1 MTARKTT
8 ARTLPLHLILL
19 AVGAVMVVPLV
30 YAVLSGFKSTDELSS
45 NPFGL
50 PESLADRQL
59 HRHPRLGGD
68 FWRLLGSSTLIAVG
82 TTVLVV
88 AASALAAF
96 SFARFA
102 FRGREALFTLFTMG
116 LMFPFAVAVL
126 PLFLLLRSLGLLDN
140 PLGVILPQAAFG
152 LPMTIIIL
160 RAFFRQIPGE
170 LEEAATLDGC
180 SPFGFF
186 WRVLLPMARPA
197 LGTVSVL
204 AVVTSWNNF
213 MLPLLVFTD
222 NTWWTLPDRRPAVP
236 GPVLR
241 GLRPCLRLPRAG
253 DGSRPRLLLGRR
265 ASARRRPHR
274 RRHQGLTARH
284 ERTALPT
291 HPHVRSRPMRTH
303 PSETRRRPRRALVA
317 AGLGAG
323 PPRPSGTP
331 AAHPRRP
338 RPAPRPLLRQRH
350 RQPRTRRRPVQE
362 PCSAASST
370 RSRPATA

>member
-1 MTARKTT
+1 M
-8 ARTLPLHLILL
+8 I
-19 AVGAVMVVPLV
+19 VPLV

-50 PESLADRQL
+50 PEHWLTSNYTDILG
-59 HRHPRLGGD
+59 GGD
-68 FWRLLGSSTLIAVG
+68 FWRLLGNSTLIAVG

-88 AASALAAF
+88 ALSALAAF

-126 PLFLLLRSLGLLDN
+126 PLFLLLRYLGLLDS

-160 RAFFRQIPGE
+160 RAFFREIPGE

-222 NTWWTLPDRRPAVP
+222 NTWWTLPIGVQQFQGQYSAEYARVFAYLVLAMVPALAFYSVAERQLV
-236 GPVLR
+236 G
-241 GLRPCLRLPRAG
+241 
-253 DGSRPRLLLGRR
+253 
-265 ASARRRPHR
+265 
-274 RRHQGLTARH
+274 GLTA
-284 ERTALPT
+284 
-291 HPHVRSRPMRTH
+291 
-303 PSETRRRPRRALVA
+303 
-317 AGLGAG
+317 GATKG
-323 PPRPSGTP
+323 
-331 AAHPRRP
+331 
-338 RPAPRPLLRQRH
+338 
-350 RQPRTRRRPVQE
+350 
-362 PCSAASST
+362 
-370 RSRPATA
+370 

>member
-1 MTARKTT
+1 MTRRTEGV
-8 ARTLPLHLILL
+8 RTLPLHVILVV
-19 AVGAVMVVPLV
+19 VGAVMIVPLV

-50 PESLADRQL
+50 PEHWLTSNYTDILG
-59 HRHPRLGGD
+59 GGD

-88 AASALAAF
+88 ALSALAAF

-126 PLFLLLRSLGLLDN
+126 PLFLLLRYLGLLDN

-160 RAFFRQIPGE
+160 RAFFREIPGE

-180 SPFGFF
+180 SSFGFF

-222 NTWWTLPDRRPAVP
+222 NTWWTLPIGVQQFQGQYSAEYARVFAYLVLAMVPALAFYSVAERQLV
-236 GPVLR
+236 G
-241 GLRPCLRLPRAG
+241 
-253 DGSRPRLLLGRR
+253 
-265 ASARRRPHR
+265 
-274 RRHQGLTARH
+274 GLTA
-284 ERTALPT
+284 
-291 HPHVRSRPMRTH
+291 
-303 PSETRRRPRRALVA
+303 
-317 AGLGAG
+317 GATKG
-323 PPRPSGTP
+323 
-331 AAHPRRP
+331 
-338 RPAPRPLLRQRH
+338 
-350 RQPRTRRRPVQE
+350 
-362 PCSAASST
+362 
-370 RSRPATA
+370 